1 MHKPPILHKKLARL
15 ATHQGKLVIGIIGTH
30 KGCGV
35 THLGIL
41 LANYLSEYAG
51 CRTAF
56 LECQPQKDIQYLQ
69 DYIFGETED
78 RQEREVFKIHQVT
91 FHNNIKDQEIA
102 EILGDAYDCVILD
115 LGTDFLRY
123 KNEFLRCDKRI
134 IVSSL
139 AIWKRHEL
147 ERFVKSTEH
156 IKFSNQ
162 WIYAI
167 PFGQSKDINKSV
179 KDLKRKFYGVP
190 YEPDP
195 FMLSINT
202 IQLLQKLI

>member
-1 MHKPPILHKKLARL
+1 MHKTPILHKKIARL
-15 ATHQGKLVIGIIGTH
+15 SAHQGKLVIGILGTH

-56 LECQPQKDIQYLQ
+56 LECSPQKDLQYLQ

-78 RQEREVFKIHQVT
+78 GVEREAFKIHHVT
-91 FHNNIKDQEIA
+91 YHNNIKDQDIA
-102 EILGDAYDCVILD
+102 EIIGDAYDCVILD

-147 ERFVKSTEH
+147 EGFIKSTSH
-156 IKFSNQ
+156 IKFNNQ

-167 PFGQSKDINKSV
+167 PFGQSRDINKAV
-179 KDLKRKFYGVP
+179 KDYKRKIYGVP

-195 FMLSINT
+195 FILST
-202 IQLLQKLI
+202 HMIQKLQKLI